1 MSGTRLPV
9 RRGVPAKPV
18 ELFDGDLRLRPYR
31 VADVPAVQAAFADP
45 DIVRWNPGPVGG
57 DQVAPLIQAW
67 IDRRNDWSTGTHAS
81 WGVFRGDIL
90 LGSVS
95 VHSVDLVQETAE
107 IGYWTV
113 PAARGQG
120 VATRAVLAATRFAFD
135 VIGVYRMELVHAV
148 DNDGSCRV
156 AAKSGYAFEGL
167 LRQAFRYGDGRRYD
181 EHLHARLRDDVSG
194 PAAALG

>member
-1 MSGTRLPV
+1 M
-9 RRGVPAKPV
+9 PAKPV
-18 ELFDGDLRLRPYR
+18 EIVDGDLVLRPYR
-31 VADVPAVQAAFADP
+31 ATDVPAVQAAFADP

-57 DQVAPLIQAW
+57 SQTPSLIRAW
-67 IDRRNDWSTGTHAS
+67 IDRRNDWTTGTHAS
-81 WGVFRGDIL
+81 WGIFRADLL

-95 VHSVDLVQETAE
+95 VHSVDLLQETAE

-113 PAARGQG
+113 PAARGRG
-120 VATRAVLAATRFAFD
+120 VATRAVLAATRFAFE

-156 AAKSGYAFEGL
+156 AAKAGYAFEGL

-181 EHLHARLRDDVSG
+181 EHLHARLRDDLPGGLTGRGDGRRPTAFS
-194 PAAALG
+194 